1 MSEANVP
8 KIPKGAFRIVL
19 ELASP
24 RPRIDQ
30 VLLDEL
36 RKQNQSIDLRAIS
49 RAKLKELFKNKRVR
63 IKGQAA
69 VPSSSL
75 AKGTTYVDILG
86 YGAEEGAEE
95 GTEEAGEDE
104 AEDQG

>member
-1 MSEANVP
+1 MSDVSIP

-19 ELASP
+19 ELSSP

-30 VLLDEL
+30 VLLEEL
-36 RKQNQSIDLRAIS
+36 RRQNTNIDLRAIS
-49 RAKLKELFKNKRVR
+49 RARLKELFKNKRVR

-69 VPSSSL
+69 LPSSSL

-86 YGAEEGAEE
+86 YGPDAE
-95 GTEEAGEDE
+95 TD
-104 AEDQG
+104 

>member
-36 RKQNQSIDLRAIS
+36 RKQNLNIDLRAIS
-49 RAKLKELFKNKRVR
+49 RAKLKELFKNKRIR

-86 YGAEEGAEE
+86 YGAA
-95 GTEEAGEDE
+95 EAGDDG

>member
-36 RKQNQSIDLRAIS
+36 RRQNLNIDLRALS

-86 YGAEEGAEE
+86 YGAAEG
-95 GTEEAGEDE
+95 GDDD

>member
-1 MSEANVP
+1 MSEATVP

-36 RKQNQSIDLRAIS
+36 RRQNVNIDLRAIS
-49 RAKLKELFKNKRVR
+49 RAKLKELFKNKRIR
-63 IKGQAA
+63 IKGQVAL
-69 VPSSSL
+69 PSSSL
-75 AKGTTYVDILG
+75 AKGTTYVDTLG
-86 YGAEEGAEE
+86 FGAEDEE
-95 GTEEAGEDE
+95 S
-104 AEDQG
+104 